1 MGQDNGLEGA
11 GEHELMPL
19 LREANEVVQGAR
31 MDEYGKPENSFSRI
45 AALWSAYLDGEV
57 TLTERD
63 VAAMMV
69 LLKVARGTRK
79 RDNWVDVAGYAAI
92 AADRLP

>member
-1 MGQDNGLEGA
+1 MGQDNGLEEE

-31 MDEYGKPENSFSRI
+31 MDEYGKPENSFPRI